1 MSTNK
6 VITVD
11 TNRDLKLGGIV
22 LGKLEATESGHKA
35 FFPDLSRGGY
45 WPSWLLRKIANTID
59 SSNAEWDR
67 QLAVY
72 FDTYLE
78 REKR

>member
-6 VITVD
+6 ALTVD
-11 TNRDLKLGGIV
+11 PNGYLKLDTVV
-22 LGKLEATESGHKA
+22 LGQLEATESGYYE

-45 WPSWLLRKIANTID
+45 WPSWFLREIDNTID

-67 QLAVY
+67 ELAVY
-72 FDTYLE
+72 FDSYQE
-78 REKR
+78 REVV

>member
-6 VITVD
+6 ALTVA
-11 TNRDLKLGGIV
+11 TNGDLKLGDIV
-22 LGKLEATESGHKA
+22 LGQLEATESGHKA

-45 WPSWLLRKIANTID
+45 WPSWLLREIANTID

-72 FDTYLE
+72 FDTHPE